1 MPIFPDNPLGGDL
14 ALVLYAGVVFYTLL
28 FGATLLSQ
36 WLRSP
41 LRKIVD
47 ARIAWSVF
55 FFGAA
60 LNSLFFIMSDFYFV
74 DESRVMWIKAG
85 YLSLM
90 IALLAFF
97 FALERILP
105 YRTKH
110 VFSVLGVL
118 VAVATVFWPGAILW
132 IVALT
137 AALIAFTM
145 LGLFFLYFVRSTT
158 GEVRASLRVILFGFL
173 VGCVGF
179 VARSDFIDELLGRA
193 VFLVGEG
200 ALMTGLLV
208 VGIGVLGSPALD
220 ELDWAD
226 QLLELYVIQ
235 SSGILL
241 YHHRF
246 VSAVDMDEHL
256 TAAGIA
262 GVQALFQE
270 ITNSAT
276 GLNNLSVG
284 NYSILFAHGD
294 TFTTVLLAKKPY
306 RVLLDMVGD
315 FSDKFELVYA
325 KALREVTSEMNQFEG
340 ARDIVKRVFLC

>member
-1 MPIFPDNPLGGDL
+1 MPIFPDNPAGGDL

-41 LRKIVD
+41 LRKLVD
-47 ARIAWSVF
+47 VRLAWSVF
-55 FFGAA
+55 FFGMA
-60 LNSLFFIMSDFYFV
+60 LNSLFFIMSDFYSV
-74 DESRVMWIKAG
+74 DESRVLWIKAG

-105 YRTKH
+105 YRTKN
-110 VFSVLGVL
+110 VFTALGVL
-118 VAVATVFWPGAILW
+118 VAVATVFWPGENLW
-132 IVALT
+132 VVAL
-137 AALIAFTM
+137 AASIIAFTM
-145 LGLFFLYFVRSTT
+145 LALFFVYFVSSTT
-158 GEVRASLRVILFGFL
+158 GEVRASMRLILFGFL
-173 VGCVGF
+173 VGFTGF
-179 VARSDFIDELLGRA
+179 VLRSDFIDEFLGRTA
-193 VFLVGEG
+193 FLVG
-200 ALMTGLLV
+200 ACSLMTGLLV
-208 VGIGVLGSPALD
+208 LGVGVLGSPALD

-226 QLLELYVIQ
+226 QLLELYVIE
-235 SSGILL
+235 SSGLL
-241 YHHRF
+241 LFHHRF
-246 VSAVDMDEHL
+246 LGAVDMDEHL

-270 ITNSAT
+270 ITKSAT

-284 NYSILFAHGD
+284 NYSILFAHGE

-325 KALREVTSEMNQFEG
+325 KALKEFTSEVNQFEG
-340 ARDIVKRVFLC
+340 AREIVKRVFLS